1 MISRNTN
8 VMIPSEAVINISSV
22 LASLLK
28 APLWGLA
35 LFTGAKSFIANP
47 LIGSERLNRRGL
59 HVWRV
64 KAASRVMRWRMAM
77 LSRGV
82 PAAEREAYLRDG
94 FLLKQ
99 DFLTPEVFAKLRAEL
114 ESVHEHGPGEVRECC
129 QGDTRTHRVLLDPE
143 TLSQLPTA
151 RQVLAAGQL
160 QRLLRFCAGHR
171 RLPIVHLEKVF
182 NGARESDE
190 ADPQKSLHVDTFQ
203 PTMKFWLYLDD
214 VSEHNGPFMFVSQS
228 TQLSKGRLDW
238 EYHMSLTAREHANRY
253 TQRGSFRVE
262 EGALERF
269 GLNFPTLFKVPAN
282 TLLIADTFGMHGR
295 GPARAGSS
303 RLALWGMSRTTP
315 FLPLPGLGG
324 EWLNR
329 LQYRVLKAERARD
342 DKRAAARGVES
353 SWHVVPRES
362 LREQDMT

>member
-1 MISRNTN
+1 MSR
-8 VMIPSEAVINISSV
+8 SQF
-22 LASLLK
+22 LLK

-35 LFTGAKSFIANP
+35 LFTGAKSFVANP

-64 KAASRVMRWRMAM
+64 KAASRIMRWRMAM

-82 PAAEREAYLRDG
+82 PTAERETYLRDG
-94 FLLKQ
+94 YLLKQ
-99 DFLTPEVFAKLRAEL
+99 NFLSREVFERLKVEL
-114 ESVHEHGPGEVRECC
+114 ETVHDQGPGEVRECC

-143 TLSQLPTA
+143 TLSELPVA
-151 RQVLAAGQL
+151 RQVLADPQL
-160 QRLLRFCAGHR
+160 KRLLRFCAGHR
-171 RLPIVHLEKVF
+171 RLPIVHLEKVL
-182 NGARESDE
+182 NGSRESVE

-203 PTMKFWLYLDD
+203 PTMKFWLYLED
-214 VSEHNGPFMFVSQS
+214 VSEHNGPFMFVPQS
-228 TQLSKGRLDW
+228 TQLNPGRLDW

-262 EGALERF
+262 EGALAHF
-269 GLNFPTLFKVPAN
+269 GLNAPTLFKVPAN

-295 GPARAGSS
+295 GPAEAGSS

-315 FLPLPGLGG
+315 FLPLPGLGC

-353 SWHVVPRES
+353 SWHVVVRES
-362 LREQDMT
+362 LRAQDPS

>member
-1 MISRNTN
+1 MSR
-8 VMIPSEAVINISSV
+8 SRF
-22 LASLLK
+22 LLK

-64 KAASRVMRWRMAM
+64 KTASRIMRWRMAM

-82 PAAEREAYLRDG
+82 PRGEREAYLRDG
-94 FLLKQ
+94 YLLKQ
-99 DFLTPEVFAKLRAEL
+99 NFLSPELFARLKAEL
-114 ESVHEHGPGEVRECC
+114 ETVHDHGPGEVRECC
-129 QGDTRTHRVLLDPE
+129 QGDTRTHRVVLDPE
-143 TLSQLPTA
+143 TLSELPVA
-151 RQVLAAGQL
+151 RQVLADPQL
-160 QRLLRFCAGHR
+160 KRLLRFCAGHR

-182 NGARESDE
+182 NGARVSDE

-203 PTMKFWLYLDD
+203 PTMKYWLYLEE
-214 VSEHNGPFMFVSQS
+214 VSERNGPFMFVPQS
-228 TQLSKGRLDW
+228 TQLNKGRLDW

-262 EGALERF
+262 EGALARF
-269 GLNFPTLFKVPAN
+269 GLNAPTLFKVPAN

-295 GPARAGSS
+295 GPAEAGSS

-353 SWHVVPRES
+353 SWHVVTRDS
-362 LREQDMT
+362 SRAQDPS